1 MKFKHAIALAGTS
14 LLAISVPAYA
24 QEAEADSTDNSAD
37 IIVTGSLIR
46 GIAPA
51 GTNVVAVSKE
61 AVQATGATTVSQL
74 LQTIPQMG
82 SFNDLQKQNGGSNF
96 VTTNRPN
103 LRDLP
108 GFTTKANSATLM
120 LVDGHR
126 VVGMGVSV
134 TSPDVDI
141 VPPGIIERVEVVPDG
156 GSAIY
161 GSDAVAG
168 VINFITRKDFKG
180 IEADAR
186 YGFGETNYHT
196 FDANLTVG
204 HTWDTGNAF
213 ISYNYAE
220 NSTFFG
226 RDRDFVR
233 MYPANVSG
241 ASIPYTSIECR
252 QANVINRGPLV
263 NGFSTGIPDIY
274 ARPYTAG
281 AGVPGTANQC
291 DNSDSASVYPENK
304 RHSIFVGISQELSD
318 TVKFDV
324 RGFYTNRKTYQSLG
338 DYHTNVNI
346 GSGDAALT
354 PFPSQSNYF
363 TNPSHSLGT
372 ITIPGVGT
380 FPIPY
385 LEIHNVGFAWGPD
398 QGQNQRIS
406 LSTWGITPSITADL
420 GKGWQLRALAS
431 YGESTTEQH
440 TTSINGTALS
450 NAIRVGLVNPYDV
463 ALSNPAALA
472 AVTNWEVFGRTR
484 QTQVNA
490 RAIIDG
496 GLFTLPGGAVKL
508 AAGVEYLHETVAAQ
522 RGNTVPGAQDIPFG
536 GLSVAG
542 NVIIPASTTG
552 LPTLPMGLASR
563 DVVSAFGEAV
573 IPLFSSENRSPGFE
587 ELTLSLSGRYDHYS
601 DFGSTFN
608 PKVGLTW
615 RPAQFV
621 KFRGAWG
628 KSFAAPSLMNNP
640 STDPTALTYMNGSTF
655 SFLVPCTEL
664 VKNAI
669 VANAAACPSGGN
681 ATGIVLLGSSA
692 GIQPEKATT
701 FSAGIDL
708 DPFKGLRLS
717 VTYWNI
723 KYKGVITQAPF
734 TNFPVYFSTFRNVS
748 YFVSPE
754 LTPAMITAAENS
766 AATVSGTR
774 CSPQPTCVFV
784 LEDNRVRNLG
794 RFNNDGIDF
803 VASYRTET
811 GFGGADLTVSGNYV
825 LNRKQSA
832 TATSPLVDILAG
844 ATSRFRMRTTLGAD
858 IGGLRAQITWSHTQ
872 GYQLVAPIAAAG
884 GFPAQ
889 TQVDSY
895 NVFDLYFKYDVRG
908 EGAFKDLAFT
918 LNVNNVFSQDPPV
931 FRQQN
936 ITAGLNGFTNGA
948 TVGRLVQLG
957 VSKRF

>member
-24 QEAEADSTDNSAD
+24 QDAETDKTDSSSD
-37 IIVTGSLIR
+37 IIVTGTLVR
-46 GIAPA
+46 GVAPA
-51 GTNVVAVSKE
+51 GTNVVSVSQAAVE
-61 AVQATGATTVSQL
+61 ATGATTVAQL

-108 GFTTKANSATLM
+108 GFSTKANSATLM

-180 IEADAR
+180 IEANAR

-196 FDANLTVG
+196 FDANLTAG
-204 HTWDTGNAF
+204 HSWDTGNAF

-233 MYPANVSG
+233 MYPAIVSG
-241 ASIPYTSIECR
+241 VSIPYTSIECR
-252 QANVINRGPLV
+252 QGNVINR
-263 NGFSTGIPDIY
+263 
-274 ARPYTAG
+274 AAG
-281 AGVPGTANQC
+281 ATPVGTTDIFALPYATNAGVAGTANQC
-291 DNSDSASVYPENK
+291 DNSDSASVYPANK
-304 RHSIFVGISQELSD
+304 RHSIFLGVSQQLSD
-318 TVKFDV
+318 SVRFDV
-324 RGFYTNRKTYQSLG
+324 RGFYTNRQSYLSLG

-346 GSGDAALT
+346 GFVDAALT
-354 PFPSQSNYF
+354 PFPQQSTYYPVPPPF
-363 TNPSHSLGT
+363 G
-372 ITIPGVGT
+372 
-380 FPIPY
+380 FQ
-385 LEIHNVGFAWGPD
+385 IHNVNFAWGPD

-406 LSTWGITPSITADL
+406 LKTWGFTPTITADL
-420 GKGWQLRALAS
+420 GANWQLRVLAN

-440 TTSINGTALS
+440 TTSINSAVLSARITA
-450 NAIRVGLVNPYDV
+450 GLINPYNIGS
-463 ALSNPAALA
+463 SNPAALA
-472 AVTNWEVFGRTR
+472 EVTNWEVFGRTR
-484 QTQVNA
+484 QTQTNV

-496 GLFTLPGGAVKL
+496 DLFTLPGGAVKL
-508 AAGVEYLHETVAAQ
+508 AAGAEFLHETVQAL
-522 RGNTVPGAQDIPFG
+522 RGNTVPGAEE
-536 GLSVAG
+536 
-542 NVIIPASTTG
+542 TTLRLG
-552 LPTLPMGLASR
+552 QADR
-563 DVVSAFGEAV
+563 DVKSLFGEVVFPFFSGENAV
-573 IPLFSSENRSPGFE
+573 GGFQ

-615 RPAQFV
+615 RPAEFI

-640 STDPTALTYMNGSTF
+640 STDPTALTYMGGSTF

-664 VKNAI
+664 VKNNI

-681 ATGIVLLGSSA
+681 ATGIVLLGSAA

-701 FSAGIDL
+701 FSAGVDL
-708 DPFKGLRLS
+708 DPLPGLKLA

-723 KYKGVITQAPF
+723 KYSGVIAQAPF
-734 TNFPVYFSTFRNVS
+734 TNFPAYFSTFRNVS

-754 LTPAMITAAENS
+754 LTPAMIAAAEAS
-766 AATVSGTR
+766 AATTTGTR
-774 CSPQPTCVFV
+774 CSPQPTCVFI
-784 LEDNRVRNLG
+784 LEDNRTRNLG
-794 RFNNDGIDF
+794 RFHNDGIDF

-811 GFGGADLTVSGNYV
+811 GFGGIDLTASGNYV

-832 TATSPLVDILAG
+832 TLASPLVDILAG
-844 ATSRFRMRTTLGAD
+844 ATSRFRMRTTVGAD
-858 IGGLRAQITWSHTQ
+858 IGNLRAQITWNHTH
-872 GYQLVAPIAAAG
+872 GYQLVAPIVAAG

-895 NVFDLYFKYDVRG
+895 NVFDLYFKYDVEG

-936 ITAGLNGFTNGA
+936 ITASSNGYINGS
-948 TVGRLVQLG
+948 TVGRLVQVG

>member
-1 MKFKHAIALAGTS
+1 MKLIHAAALAGTS
-14 LLAISVPAYA
+14 LLAIAVPAHA
-24 QEAEADSTDNSAD
+24 QEATEVDNSSTE
-37 IIVTGSLIR
+37 IVVTGTLVR
-46 GIAPA
+46 GVAPA

-61 AVQATGATTVSQL
+61 AVAATGATTVSQL

-82 SFNDLQKQNGGSNF
+82 SFNDLQRQVGGSNF

-196 FDANLTVG
+196 FDANLTAG
-204 HTWDTGNAF
+204 HSWDTGNAF

-241 ASIPYTSIECR
+241 VSIPYTSIECR
-252 QANVINRGPLV
+252 TGNVINRAAGATPV
-263 NGFSTGIPDIY
+263 GTTGIFALPY
-274 ARPYTAG
+274 ATG
-281 AGVPGTANQC
+281 AGVVGTANQC
-291 DNSDSASVYPENK
+291 DNSDSASVYPANK
-304 RHSIFVGISQELSD
+304 RHSLFVGVTQELSD
-318 TVKFDV
+318 RVKFDV
-324 RGFYTNRKTYQSLG
+324 RAFYTNRKTYQSLG

-346 GSGDAALT
+346 GFVDAALT
-354 PFPSQSNYF
+354 PFPQQSTYYPVTPPF
-363 TNPSHSLGT
+363 G
-372 ITIPGVGT
+372 
-380 FPIPY
+380 FQ
-385 LEIHNVGFAWGPD
+385 IHNVSFAWGPD

-406 LSTWGITPSITADL
+406 LETWGITPSITANL
-420 GKGWQLRALAS
+420 GNSWQLRVLAS

-450 NAIRVGLVNPYDV
+450 NAIRAGLVNPYNITS
-463 ALSNPAALA
+463 SNPAALA
-472 AVTNWEVFGRTR
+472 AVTNWEVFGLSQ
-484 QTQVNA
+484 QTQVNS

-496 GLFTLPGGAVKL
+496 DLFTLPGGAVKL
-508 AAGVEYLHETVAAQ
+508 AAGAEYLHETVAAQ
-522 RGNTVPGAQDIPFG
+522 RGNTVPSAQDSGFAGLAVNGTTIIPTSNR
-536 GLSVAG
+536 LSVG
-542 NVIIPASTTG
+542 Q
-552 LPTLPMGLASR
+552 ASR
-563 DVVSAFGEAV
+563 NVTSLFGELV
-573 IPLFSSENRSPGFE
+573 VPIVSSENRTGGIE

-615 RPAQFV
+615 RPADFI
-621 KFRGAWG
+621 KLRGAWG
-628 KSFAAPSLMNNP
+628 KSFAAPSLMSNP

-664 VKNAI
+664 VKNGI
-669 VANAAACPSGGN
+669 VANTAACPSGGN
-681 ATGIVLLGSSA
+681 ATGIVLLGSA
-692 GIQPEKATT
+692 PGIQPEKATT
-701 FSAGIDL
+701 FSAGVDL
-708 DPFKGLRLS
+708 DPLRGLRLS

-723 KYKGVITQAPF
+723 KYRDVIAQAPF
-734 TNFPVYFSTFRNVS
+734 TNFPAYFSAFQNVS
-748 YFVSPE
+748 YFINP
-754 LTPAMITAAENS
+754 TQAMITAAETS
-766 AATVSGTR
+766 AATITGTQ
-774 CSPQPTCVFV
+774 CSPQPTCVFI
-784 LEDNRVRNLG
+784 LEDNRTRNLG

-803 VASYRTET
+803 VATYRTET
-811 GFGGADLTVSGNYV
+811 GFGGVDLSVNGNYV

-832 TATSPLVDILAG
+832 TAASPLVDILAG
-844 ATSRFRMRTTLGAD
+844 ATSRFRMRSTLGAD
-858 IGGLRAQITWSHTQ
+858 IGNLRAQITWNHTH
-872 GYQLVAPIAAAG
+872 GYDLVAPIAAAG
-884 GFPAQ
+884 SFPAQ
-889 TQVDSY
+889 THVDSY
-895 NVFDLYFKYDVRG
+895 NVFDLYLKYNVPG
-908 EGAFKDLAFT
+908 EGMFKDLAFT
-918 LNVNNVFSQDPPV
+918 LNVNNLFSQDPPE

-936 ITAGLNGFTNGA
+936 ITAGSNGFANGL

-957 VSKRF
+957 ISKRF